1 MKYKNHI
8 KKFFMDHIWV
18 IITFCMAPLGFFV
31 IFSALYGIKFA
42 DILYYIFLS
51 TFILICALG
60 YRLYATWNLYEKF
73 CNKSDSIDSYILS
86 TQYSRL
92 EENYQN
98 IINDI
103 RILHKSELNSF
114 YEEKKNH
121 KLMIYQWV
129 HQIKTPLS
137 VIHLIADEYKSD
149 PDYIRI
155 LDSVEKMHYNLDQV
169 LNMYKIDA
177 IENDF
182 LSERINLYELVKD
195 CVNDSKSFFI
205 KNNIYPKLEIDK
217 EIVIISDT
225 KWLKFVINQLLTNA
239 IKYSNS
245 KGLVEIHG
253 SKTNFGVKLEVID
266 SGCGIK
272 LEELDR
278 IYDLFFCGTNGRK
291 HGDSS
296 GLGLYMVKKILTH
309 LGHNIE
315 VSSQVDKGTT
325 FTITF
330 I

>member
-8 KKFFMDHIWV
+8 KKFFIDHIWV
-18 IITFCMAPLGFFV
+18 IITFFMAPVGFFV
-31 IFSALYGIKFA
+31 IFSALYGIKFT

-51 TFILICALG
+51 TFILLCALV
-60 YRLYATWNLYEKF
+60 YRLYATWNLYEQF
-73 CNKSDSIDSYILS
+73 CNKSDNINDYVLS
-86 TQYSRL
+86 NQYSRL

-98 IINDI
+98 IINNI
-103 RILHKSELNSF
+103 RVLHKSEINRL
-114 YEEKKNH
+114 YDEKNNH

-137 VIHLIADEYKSD
+137 VIQLTAEEHKSD
-149 PDYIRI
+149 TEYIRI
-155 LDSVEKMHYNLDQV
+155 LNSVDKMHYNLDQI

-182 LSERINLYELVKD
+182 LSERINLYELTRD

-205 KNNIYPKLEIDK
+205 KNHIYPKLDIDK
-217 EIVIISDT
+217 EIVIISDK

-239 IKYSNS
+239 IKYSKS
-245 KGLVEIHG
+245 EGLVVIRAI
-253 SKTNFGVKLEVID
+253 KTDDGVKLEVKD

-272 LEELDR
+272 PDELDR
-278 IYDLFFCGTNGRK
+278 IYDLFFCGTNGRT

-296 GLGLYMVKKILTH
+296 GLGLYMVKKILEH

-315 VSSQVDKGTT
+315 VVSQIDNGTT